1 MALTRTHKWI
11 IAGAAGL
18 ALAVGLAGAGWYGWQ
33 AYTWEAAGPSLNDTV
48 VFIEEGSSLT
58 KAARTLEE
66 AGVIEDRR
74 AFLRLVRWFGSDKP
88 IQAGEYAMPHGVS
101 PAEALRLLQEGVVL
115 LRQVTV
121 VEGMSAIQ
129 VFERLK
135 NEPML
140 EGDVAVPD
148 EGSVLPETYSFV
160 RGETRQ
166 AVLNR
171 MQAAMKKTLD
181 ELWEARHEGLPFQNQ
196 LEAVILASIV
206 EKETS
211 IKREMPEVAG
221 VYINRLK
228 AGMRLQAD
236 PTVIYPITQGKPL
249 GRRIR
254 LSELRAENAYNTY
267 VIAGLPAGPIAN
279 PSRAA
284 LEAVL
289 KPAQTKNLYFVADGS
304 GGHKFAETYEQHS
317 RNVKQWRRFR
327 VENGI

>member
-11 IAGAAGL
+11 IGAGIGL
-18 ALAVGLAGAGWYGWQ
+18 VLAVGLAGAGWFGWQ
-33 AYTWEAAGPSLNDTV
+33 AYRWEAPGPSVNDTV

-58 KAARTLEE
+58 KAAGTLEE
-66 AGVIEDRR
+66 AGVIGNRR
-74 AFLRLVRWFGSDKP
+74 TFLQLVRWFGSDRP
-88 IQAGEYAMPHGVS
+88 IKAGEYAMPHGVS

-129 VFERLK
+129 VYERLK
-135 NEPML
+135 SEPML
-140 EGDVAVPD
+140 EGDVVVPD

-171 MQAAMKKTLD
+171 MQAAMRKTLD
-181 ELWEARHEGLPFQNQ
+181 ELWEARDQDLPLQNP

-211 IKREMPEVAG
+211 LKREMPEVAG
-221 VYINRLK
+221 VYINRLRL
-228 AGMRLQAD
+228 GMRLQAD
-236 PTVIYPITQGKPL
+236 PTVIYPVMQGKPL

-254 LSELRAENAYNTY
+254 RSELQAENAYNTY

-279 PSRAA
+279 PSRQA
-284 LEAVL
+284 LAAVL
-289 KPAQTKNLYFVADGS
+289 KPAKTKNLYFVADGS
-304 GGHKFAETYEQHS
+304 GGHKFAETYEQHA
-317 RNVKQWRRFR
+317 RNVSQWRRFR
-327 VENGI
+327 TDKGI